1 MLSRC
6 LELIRDTAQIPSFS
20 SYEEI
25 IHPYILSVAEAI
37 PGCEVTVVDERNLVL
52 FVPGKGDGRVALSAH
67 LDKINHFGEDAPEKL
82 PFVQGEDYVQGQMDN
97 TVGIGIILALL
108 EQAPNREWPDLLI
121 LLSEMEEGMG
131 LREHPEL
138 MRDGAKG
145 LYHGMGAERLS
156 QHLIDEDLIPDIVV
170 TVDTTPLFKGK
181 PGCAL
186 YSGHWEFTKTV
197 PSPLE
202 SARTSEAADR
212 FMQLDD
218 GIIQANNTNDYL
230 TYGKVLNEETGSE
243 TAIPSLALE
252 PSIFP
257 YHQRDERVYIND
269 IERVLNLLER
279 YLDVHVPF
287 TKS

>member
-6 LELIRDTAQIPSFS
+6 LEIIRDTAQIPSFS

-25 IHPYILSVAEAI
+25 IHPYILSLAESI

-52 FVPGKGDGRVALSAH
+52 VVPGKGDGCVALSAH
-67 LDKINHFGEDAPEKL
+67 LDKINHFGKDAPEKL
-82 PFVQGEDYVQGQMDN
+82 PFVQFEDYVEGQMDN
-97 TVGIGIILALL
+97 TVGIGVILALL
-108 EQAPNREWPDLLI
+108 EQAPDREWPDLLI
-121 LLSEMEEGMG
+121 LLSEMEEGTG

-138 MRDGAKG
+138 MRDGGKG
-145 LYHGMGAERLS
+145 LHHGMGAERLAH
-156 QHLIDEDLIPDIVV
+156 HLVDEGVLPDLVV
-170 TVDTTPLFKGK
+170 TVDTTPLFNGK

-202 SARTSEAADR
+202 LARTSEAADR

-230 TYGKVLNEETGSE
+230 TYGKVLNEETDTE

-252 PSIFP
+252 PAIFP
-257 YHQRDERVYIND
+257 YHQKDERVFIND

-279 YLDVHVPF
+279 YLDRHKPF